1 LKIKKSTSTNSN
13 NYIGLFGYVKG
24 GTVQNVG
31 ISNSEFTGYSDV
43 SGVCGG
49 NNGTI
54 NQCYVT
60 SSTITCGNSEAGGI
74 CGENTSTGYVNNCYV
89 TNTSIT
95 GSSIVGGICGE
106 LTKNTIKNCYSTA
119 LIYKNTGT
127 TATTFGGLVGQNTS
141 NGGTITNSYSIST
154 WNQTGLTSPT
164 GLSGTTIPSDMT
176 SFLTS
181 LNNGTT
187 VYRKAILSANNGYPI
202 LLSLPIN
209 TDFYSL

>member
-1 LKIKKSTSTNSN
+1 MFLE
-13 NYIGLFGYVKG
+13 YV
-24 GTVQNVG
+24 
-31 ISNSEFTGYSDV
+31 E
-43 SGVCGG
+43 G

-60 SSTITCGNSEAGGI
+60 ASTITCGSSEAGGI

-127 TATTFGGLVGQNTS
+127 TATTFGGLVGQKH
-141 NGGTITNSYSIST
+141 IKW
-154 WNQTGLTSPT
+154 WN
-164 GLSGTTIPSDMT
+164 
-176 SFLTS
+176 
-181 LNNGTT
+181 NN
-187 VYRKAILSANNGYPI
+187 
-202 LLSLPIN
+202 
-209 TDFYSL
+209 